1 MDKPIS
7 ETTSPPP
14 ARKLGTIEVAAISL
28 GFMGPVMAMSLN
40 GIGVAE
46 LVGKAVPFTFI
57 VASIGTLFVA
67 YSFIRLLG
75 KITHAGSVYA
85 LAGIAL
91 GPRAG
96 FFSGFAL
103 LGTYIFLT
111 ACIAGACATFFE
123 ALLLEFNLELTSR
136 AWTLIPIIVGIFAT
150 LITLRESKIAAKITL
165 AIGFVGILAMFV
177 LAITIVYQTGVSASS
192 VPGNLDFTTLLPGE
206 NSWKAIATAS
216 VFAFISWAGF
226 ESGSA
231 LSEEADAPKTVIP
244 RALLLAVLFGGLLY
258 VFIMFAQTVGYG
270 TTESGITSFA
280 TASSTLTSL
289 SSEYIGS
296 WYAILIAIIAFI
308 VAFGAFLSS
317 TTATSRLLFALA
329 RDGFAPKA
337 FQQQHPKTAVPVYA
351 VLATVGFTI
360 TMTVILGLFSV
371 SAVDTY
377 YWYATIGVL
386 CMIIAYGMASVGAV
400 KFICVPKNGI
410 PRWEIV
416 FPVIALVYLGFVYIV
431 QVTGQ
436 NSPYTYFPWIAGAWC
451 IGGYLIALANPKK
464 AKALGRKLITTS

>member
-1 MDKPIS
+1 M
-7 ETTSPPP
+7 
-14 ARKLGTIEVAAISL
+14 
-28 GFMGPVMAMSLN
+28 
-40 GIGVAE
+40 
-46 LVGKAVPFTFI
+46 
-57 VASIGTLFVA
+57 
-67 YSFIRLLG
+67 
-75 KITHAGSVYA
+75 
-85 LAGIAL
+85 
-91 GPRAG
+91 
-96 FFSGFAL
+96 
-103 LGTYIFLT
+103 
-111 ACIAGACATFFE
+111 
-123 ALLLEFNLELTSR
+123 LLEFNLELNSR

-165 AIGFVGILAMFV
+165 AIGFAGILAMLV
-177 LAITIVYQTGVSASS
+177 LAITIVYQTGASASS
-192 VPGNLDFTTLLPGE
+192 VPGNLDFTTLLPDE

-231 LSEEADAPKTVIP
+231 LSEEADKPKTVIP

-270 TTESGITSFA
+270 TTESGITNFA

-317 TTATSRLLFALA
+317 TTATSRLLFALS
-329 RDGFAPKA
+329 RDGFGPRA

-351 VLATVGFTI
+351 VLATVGLTV
-360 TMTVILGLFSV
+360 TMTVVLGLFSV

-410 PRWEIV
+410 PRWETV

-451 IGGYLIALANPKK
+451 IGGYLIALANPQK
-464 AKALGRKLITTS
+464 AKALGRKLITAN

>member
-1 MDKPIS
+1 MAKPLS
-7 ETTSPPP
+7 DTKTPSHE
-14 ARKLGTIEVAAISL
+14 RKLGTLEVAAISL

-40 GIGVAE
+40 GIGVAD

-67 YSFIRLLG
+67 YAFIRLLG
-75 KITHAGSVYA
+75 RVTHAGSVYA
-85 LAGIAL
+85 LAGITL

-96 FFSGFAL
+96 FFAGFAL

-123 ALLLEFNLELTSR
+123 AILFEFGIELGSR
-136 AWTLIPIIVGIFAT
+136 VWVLIPIVVGIFAA

-165 AIGFVGILAMFV
+165 SIGLIGIIVMLILAV
-177 LAITIVYQTGVSASS
+177 AIIYQTSASPAQ
-192 VPGNLDFTTLLPGE
+192 VPGNLDFSTLLPGE
-206 NSWKAIATAS
+206 NSWSAIATAS

-226 ESGSA
+226 ESGSS
-231 LSEEADAPKTVIP
+231 LSEETHTPKKVIP

-258 VFIMFAQTVGYG
+258 VFIMFAQTIGYG
-270 TTESGITSFA
+270 TTESGTTAFA
-280 TASSTLTSL
+280 EASSTLTSL
-289 SSEYIGS
+289 SSEYIGG
-296 WYAILIAIIAFI
+296 WYAVLIAIIAFI

-329 RDGFAPKA
+329 RDGFGPNA
-337 FQQQHPKTAVPVYA
+337 FKQQHPKTAVPVYA
-351 VLATVGFTI
+351 VLTTVVVTVL
-360 TMTVILGLFSV
+360 MTVTLGLFGAT
-371 SAVDTY
+371 AVDVY

-400 KFICVPKNGI
+400 KFIFTPKNAIG
-410 PRWEIV
+410 RWEVIS
-416 FPVIALVYLGFVYIV
+416 PAIALIYLGFVYIV

-436 NSPYTYFPWIAGAWC
+436 NAPYTYFPWIAGAWC
-451 IGGYLIALANPKK
+451 IGGYFIALANPQK
-464 AKALGRKLITTS
+464 AKVLGNKLIKID